1 MNNAEDFILTTDFAT
16 LKNDDAGTI
25 SVTIPN
31 VTSIPAATVYS
42 WYNEI
47 EVGAVGS
54 SVRAVIYTDKD
65 IRKFYSTTLFHYYTG
80 GTVSGSP
87 TLVGI
92 NCFLHRTSKT
102 TLRLTCFLQN
112 PYGSTMTITGLS
124 QTVTANFVTFL
135 PPFA

>member
-1 MNNAEDFILTTDFAT
+1 MNNSENFILTSDFAT
-16 LKNDDAGTI
+16 LKNDALGTI

-42 WYNEI
+42 WSNEI
-47 EVGAVGS
+47 VIGAVGS
-54 SVRAVIYTDKD
+54 SVRAVIYSSKD
-65 IRKFYSTTLFHYYTG
+65 IRKFYSTTVFFSYMG

-87 TLVGI
+87 TSVDI
-92 NCFLHRTSKT
+92 FCYLHRTSKT

-124 QTVTANFVTFL
+124 QTVTANFATFL